1 MFCLYVI
8 LIKYTFKIQSIVK
21 GSFPLI
27 FFEVGFPSLVCAD
40 DSYSF
45 TFEKDFLLVV
55 GFERCGTAQDAG
67 GIQDSV
73 CGDIFAEFA
82 GTEGVAYLAGVFRF
96 LTEQGNLTVGGDGTV
111 WDALADDGGAFIE
124 VHSESSFL

>member
-1 MFCLYVI
+1 M
-8 LIKYTFKIQSIVK
+8 
-21 GSFPLI
+21 
-27 FFEVGFPSLVCAD
+27 D
-40 DSYSF
+40 DSYALA
-45 TFEKDFLLVV
+45 FEEKFLLVV

-124 VHSESSFL
+124 VHSELSFL

>member
-8 LIKYTFKIQSIVK
+8 LLKYTFKIQSIVK

-55 GFERCGTAQDAG
+55 SKEVAPLRMPEAFRIRWAG
-67 GIQDSV
+67 MFGPSLPV
-73 CGDIFAEFA
+73 RRA
-82 GTEGVAYLAGVFRF
+82 
-96 LTEQGNLTVGGDGTV
+96 
-111 WDALADDGGAFIE
+111 
-124 VHSESSFL
+124 